1 MCGLKS
7 QIMVIL
13 SQKQLWDMWT
23 FPKKHA
29 TRFEPVQILVEPVP
43 NGGPPTP
50 AGNSG
55 AFCRPGKVAEG
66 TKKLGRVDVLSPSPD
81 GTSSPFL
88 VGSWRGRRPD
98 MTSGYSQDHL
108 KLMKQH
114 WTPTTKY
121 RFIMVVGYSYG
132 HKNQL

>member
-1 MCGLKS
+1 
-7 QIMVIL
+7 MVIL
-13 SQKQLWDMWT
+13 SQKQPWDIWT

-29 TRFEPVQILVEPVP
+29 TRFKPVQILVEPVP
-43 NGGPPTP
+43 NGGPPTV

-66 TKKLGRVDVLSPSPD
+66 TKKLGRVDVLSPSPGD

-108 KLMKQH
+108 EH
-114 WTPTTKY
+114 ETTLDTNNQY
-121 RFIMVVGYSYG
+121 RFIMVVGYQ
-132 HKNQL
+132 QLATLTY